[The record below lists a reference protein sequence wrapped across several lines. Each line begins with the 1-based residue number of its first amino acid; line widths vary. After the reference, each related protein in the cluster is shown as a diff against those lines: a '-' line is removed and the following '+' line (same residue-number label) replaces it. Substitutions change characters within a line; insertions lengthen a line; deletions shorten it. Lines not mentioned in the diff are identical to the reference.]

1 MARNSKYLR
10 KIVTASQTKEYNAR
24 LVRILVGV
32 ALIALAFVAGFVV
45 RGEVPFLNSLG
56 YSFPSGSD
64 GEKASS
70 LEAKDPYTSV
80 ALRMDEVEN
89 ILAADSLE
97 NYDLDVATEDMIS
110 ALAQAAG
117 DPYMHYYT
125 PEEYNTLVQDTTNA
139 STYAGVG
146 VLFSEYEGNTY
157 VVDVFEGSPAQ
168 EEGVQ
173 SGDVIVGINGNRKD
187 AWTMAEVTSELKKH
201 NGEDVVIAWRRPA
214 SVQDET
220 GEEYITTLH
229 VGEDTIQNVEASM
242 VDGVGIIKLHQVT
255 ANAASL
261 VDEALTSLTKQGAKA
276 IILDIRDNP
285 GGFLTQAIDIASLFV
300 KSGTIVR
307 IETRESG
314 ESPRNASGSTSAT
327 SIPLVVIVNE
337 NTAASAEVLA
347 AALKE
352 NQRATLVGEKTLGKG
367 SVQVTHDLSF
377 GGALRYTAAFYKT
390 PLGHDIDAV
399 GVRPHIEVSL
409 SETSD
414 NQQEVALET
423 AQSLVAS

>member
-10 KIVTASQTKEYNAR
+10 KIVTASQAKEYNAR

-32 ALIALAFVAGFVV
+32 ALIALAFVAGFVI
-45 RGEVPFLNSLG
+45 RGETSFLNGLG
-56 YSFPSGSD
+56 YSFPGSGD
-64 GEKASS
+64 GEKISS
-70 LEAKDPYTSV
+70 LESKDPYKSV

-97 NYDLDVATEDMIS
+97 DYDLDVATEDMIN

-125 PEEYNTLVQDTTNA
+125 PEEYNALVQDTANA
-139 STYAGVG
+139 STYAGIG
-146 VLFSEYEGNTY
+146 VLLSEYEGNTY
-157 VVDVFEGSPAQ
+157 VVDVFEGSTAQ

-173 SGDVIVGINGNRKD
+173 ANDEIVAINGNRKD
-187 AWTMAEVTSELKKH
+187 SWTMAEVTAELKKH
-201 NGEDVVIAWRRPA
+201 NGEDVVIAWRKPA
-214 SVQDET
+214 TAAGEA
-220 GEEYITTLH
+220 GEEYITTLR
-229 VGEDTIQNVEASM
+229 VTESTIQNVEASL
-242 VDGVGIIKLHQVT
+242 VDGVGIIALHQVT

-261 VDEALTSLTKQGAKA
+261 VEDALNSLLKQGAKA
-276 IILDIRDNP
+276 IVLDIRDNP

-307 IETRESG
+307 IETREAG
-314 ESPRNASGSTSAT
+314 ESPRNASGSTSVT

-352 NQRATLVGEKTLGKG
+352 NRRATLVGEKTLGKG

-399 GVRPHIEVSL
+399 GVRPDIEVSL
-409 SETSD
+409 SEASD
-414 NQQEVALET
+414 NQQEVAIET
-423 AQSLVAS
+423 AQTLMAS